1 MENSFLPP
9 PFSLIHRVITWMW
22 RKKAA
27 KRSDEEGEELNRLN
41 DTIVR
46 NAVID
51 SLEVIMFYLILT

>member
-9 PFSLIHRVITWMW
+9 PFSLIHRVIRWMW
-22 RKKAA
+22 RKKAT

-51 SLEVIMFYLILT
+51 SLEVGN